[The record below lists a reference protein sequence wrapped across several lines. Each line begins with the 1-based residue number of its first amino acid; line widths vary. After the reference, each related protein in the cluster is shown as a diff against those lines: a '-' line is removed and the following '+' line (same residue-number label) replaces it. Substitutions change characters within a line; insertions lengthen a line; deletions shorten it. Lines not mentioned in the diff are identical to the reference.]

1 MFVNCVSGKC
11 LLSGNIQRTYTNQL
25 KWGND
30 CYVFIIKKKK
40 KKNHLYLKG
49 VKKTKGAD
57 VGEIPSTQFVQAS
70 SSVFSPR
77 NRSLLME
84 RLWE

>member
-1 MFVNCVSGKC
+1 M
-11 LLSGNIQRTYTNQL
+11 TQL

-30 CYVFIIKKKK
+30 CICISYLKKK
-40 KKNHLYLKG
+40 KKNHLCLRG
-49 VKKTKGAD
+49 DKKTKGAD
-57 VGEIPSTQFVQAS
+57 VGEIPSTQFVQDS

-77 NRSLLME
+77 NRSLLTE

>member
-1 MFVNCVSGKC
+1 MIAYIF
-11 LLSGNIQRTYTNQL
+11 LI
-25 KWGND
+25 
-30 CYVFIIKKKK
+30 KKK
-40 KKNHLYLKG
+40 KKNHLCLKG
-49 VKKTKGAD
+49 DKKTKGAD
-57 VGEIPSTQFVQAS
+57 VGEILSTQFVQDS